1 MGPTGS
7 KSWRQDRGSRA
18 LGQQVMAARHRAMC
32 PWQQVMAAR
41 HRAWCPGRQVV
52 AARHR
57 ATCPRQQVMAARHRV
72 MCPRRQVIG
81 LCALG
86 SKSQDNGSGRPQ
98 VMVARSHTWG
108 SKFRKATSQVH
119 EPSRQQVRVAG
130 HRFSCPGWH

>member
-1 MGPTGS
+1 MAARQRVTCPWAASYGGKTQGYVPLAASHGSWRQDTGPSALGGKTQGHAHALGS
-7 KSWRQDRGSRA
+7 KSWQQDTGPCA
-18 LGQQVMAARHRAMC
+18 LGGKSWRKD
-32 PWQQVMAAR
+32 
-41 HRAWCPGRQVV
+41 
-52 AARHR
+52 
-57 ATCPRQQVMAARHRV
+57 T
-72 MCPRRQVIG
+72 G